1 MESKQLYTVDQRSDV
16 DVVRNIV
23 EMVTGVSIL
32 AKNRKRS
39 VVEARMIYATLLRE
53 AGYSLTHIAETIK
66 KDHTTIIHYI
76 QSLKDLRE
84 TDIHMMRKYLRC
96 RELFILEKQPVNLV
110 DEIDYESECD
120 RLKNTIEIM
129 KAENYLLNEEI
140 VQLKVADENRLRK
153 IIKLI
158 EENTPRG
165 YELIVE
171 RKIRKMFDD

>member
-1 MESKQLYTVDQRSDV
+1 MELKQLSIEDQRTDV

-32 AKNRKRS
+32 AKNRKRF
-39 VVEARMIYATLLRE
+39 VVEARMIYSTLLRE
-53 AGYSLTHIAETIK
+53 AGYSLPFIAETLK

-76 QSLKDLRE
+76 QSLKDLKE

-96 RELFILEKQPVNLV
+96 RELFLSEKQPVNLV
-110 DEIDYESECD
+110 DDCD
-120 RLKNTIEIM
+120 KLRLEIEIV
-129 KAENYLLNEEI
+129 KAENYLLSEELNQFKI
-140 VQLKVADENRLRK
+140 ADENRLRK
-153 IIKLI
+153 IMKLI
-158 EENTPRG
+158 DENTPKG